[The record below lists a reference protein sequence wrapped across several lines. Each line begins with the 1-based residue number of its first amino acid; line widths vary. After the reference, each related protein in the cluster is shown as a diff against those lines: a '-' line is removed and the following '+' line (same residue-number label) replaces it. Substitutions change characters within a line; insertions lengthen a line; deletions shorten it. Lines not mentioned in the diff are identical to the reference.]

1 MDTYT
6 QLWPEAER
14 RPSEM
19 AQTSEQT
26 FSENSRFC
34 LCQQASCEA
43 KGSTHV
49 RNHKHTT
56 LEVLEG
62 SDESGKRLAV

>member
-1 MDTYT
+1 
-6 QLWPEAER
+6 
-14 RPSEM
+14 M

-34 LCQQASCEA
+34 TCQQAFCKA

-49 RNHKHTT
+49 RNNKHTT